1 MVRYLSSREGR
12 HPFWKEDEGKTMAAV
27 SYHGH
32 SATKAFNK
40 YKLYVILK
48 NQARNELITNKVH
61 RLLHLCY
68 TAEA

>member
-40 YKLYVILK
+40 YKLCHSK
-48 NQARNELITNKVH
+48 KSSQKSAHNQQGAQVTTFVL
-61 RLLHLCY
+61 Y
-68 TAEA
+68 S